1 MSAARHDWARVAAA
15 AGAFARS
22 SARFASRGAAGAVDR
37 DGSEVRT
44 ARMQA
49 FVDAAW
55 GALAPSGVSWI
66 GFYLDVPGAADGE
79 RMVLGPRRD
88 KPACSP
94 IGLHGACGRCLVSG
108 KPLVVRDVAD
118 LGANYI
124 ACDPRDRS
132 ELVMP
137 CRDGER
143 VWGVLDVDS
152 HEVGCFSEA
161 DADAAANALAAWDLT
176 D

>member
-1 MSAARHDWARVAAA
+1 M
-15 AGAFARS
+15 
-22 SARFASRGAAGAVDR
+22 RG
-37 DGSEVRT
+37 
-44 ARMQA
+44 

-55 GALAPSGVSWI
+55 ETLSCSGVSWV
-66 GFYLDVPGAADGE
+66 GFYIDVPDAPEGE

-94 IGLHGACGRCLVSG
+94 IGVHGACGRCLLSG
-108 KPLVVRDVAD
+108 VPLVVRDVSE

-132 ELVMP
+132 ELVVP
-137 CRDGER
+137 CRAGGR
-143 VWGVLDVDS
+143 IWGVLDVDS
-152 HEVGCFSEA
+152 HEVGCFS
-161 DADAAANALAAWDLT
+161 DADAAAAQEALRAWDLM